1 MNTLQGLVALD
12 TPHAVINFALMLGA
26 LALVFWLIFVIIGKM
41 KLGPLSNRAALIV
54 LGIVAI
60 LVLLRIAGI
69 Y

>member
-41 KLGPLSNRAALIV
+41 SLGPTANRAALIV